1 MTTKTK
7 TFTDN
12 QVRTAI
18 DLAFHNARCAFDK
31 AFAKDGDHWGAC
43 GFAWVVVKPG
53 NSKLAKILVK
63 EYGARKHYAGGV
75 SVWAPGASYTQ
86 NMDLKEVAAWSFAE
100 TLRSK
105 LGLDYEKCHAGSRMD

>member
-7 TFTDN
+7 TFTDD
-12 QVRTAI
+12 QVRGFI
-18 DLAFHNARCAFDK
+18 DLAFHNARCAYDK
-31 AFAKDGDHWGAC
+31 AFGDTGDAWSAC

-53 NSKLAKILVK
+53 NSRLAKILVK

-105 LGLDYEKCHAGSRMD
+105 LGLDYEKCYSDSRMD